1 MYTYEYPR
9 PAVTADILL
18 FADDSVGRKVLLIQR
33 KNPPFKDHWAFPGG
47 FIEMGESLDDSARR
61 ELHEETGLSDVQLT
75 QLGAFGDPHRDPRGR
90 VITIAYYG
98 RIDSEQAHLIAGS
111 DAADARWF
119 SIAELPPLAFDH
131 AEILAAAIDK
141 LKVSLSSPA

>member
-9 PAVTADILL
+9 PAVTVDILL
-18 FADDSVGRKVLLIQR
+18 FADDLVGRKVLLVQR

-47 FIEMGESLDDSARR
+47 FIEMDESLEGSARR
-61 ELHEETGLSDVQLT
+61 ELSEETGLSDVQLT

-98 RIDSEQAHLIAGS
+98 LIDAERVRLIAGS

-119 SIAELPPLAFDH
+119 SVASLPPLAFDH
-131 AEILAAAIDK
+131 AEILAAAIEK
-141 LKVSLSSPA
+141 LDWEA